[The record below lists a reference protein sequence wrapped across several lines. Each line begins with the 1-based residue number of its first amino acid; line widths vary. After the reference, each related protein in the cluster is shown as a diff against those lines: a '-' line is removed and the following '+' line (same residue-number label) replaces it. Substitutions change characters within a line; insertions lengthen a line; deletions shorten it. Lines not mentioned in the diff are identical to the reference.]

1 MTRGWTAKGLGAV
14 GLIGLLGAGSY
25 AARVSAAD
33 NRIKCDFPKLER
45 AQADA
50 QKREPRLVGM
60 ISGAMTP
67 VALDA
72 VYVIDDSIRRK
83 IMPQDLFVRRTP
95 AGSVEVMA
103 RIANCTD
110 KPLEIQVRTSF
121 MDEEK
126 FPTEDPSAWQTV
138 FLAPRSI
145 GTYKE
150 VSIGG
155 PKVAYYLI
163 EVSGSN

>member
-1 MTRGWTAKGLGAV
+1 MKRL
-14 GLIGLLGAGSY
+14 GLLVVAGALCGTAY
-25 AARVSAAD
+25 AGFASAAD
-33 NRIKCDFPKLER
+33 NRIKCNFPKLEK
-45 AQADA
+45 AQAEA

-72 VYVIDDSIRRK
+72 VYVIDDDIRRK
-83 IMPQDLFVRRTP
+83 VMPQDLFVRRTP

-110 KPLEIQVRTSF
+110 KPIQISGRTSF
-121 MDEEK
+121 LDEQK
-126 FPTEDPSAWQTV
+126 FPTEDSSAWQTV
-138 FLAPRSI
+138 FLAPRSM
-145 GTYKE
+145 GTYRE

-155 PKVAYYLI
+155 PNVAYYLI
-163 EVSGSN
+163 EVTGAN

>member
-1 MTRGWTAKGLGAV
+1 MRTLSSFA
-14 GLIGLLGAGSY
+14 LIGLLCGVAYGGF
-25 AARVSAAD
+25 ASAAD
-33 NRIKCDFPKLER
+33 NRIKCDFPKLEK
-45 AQADA
+45 AQAEA

-72 VYVIDDSIRRK
+72 VYVTDDSIRRK

-110 KPLEIQVRTSF
+110 KPIQIEGRTSF
-121 MDEEK
+121 MDEQK
-126 FPTEDPSAWQTV
+126 FPTEDASAWQTV
-138 FLAPRSI
+138 FLAPRSM
-145 GTYKE
+145 GTYRE

-155 PKVAYYLI
+155 SNVAYYLI
-163 EVSGSN
+163 EVTGAK